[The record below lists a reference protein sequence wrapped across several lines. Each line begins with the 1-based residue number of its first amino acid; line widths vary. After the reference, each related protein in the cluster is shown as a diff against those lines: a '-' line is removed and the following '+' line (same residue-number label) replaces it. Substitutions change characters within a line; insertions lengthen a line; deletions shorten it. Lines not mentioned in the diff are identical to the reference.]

1 MKEKFL
7 KGGIYLLNY
16 EENEPDYAVI
26 LDVINTTFNG
36 KPAIDYQIYTFFAT
50 DNTNIKL
57 QETLECDIKQNNL
70 DINEYHTLKEIALE
84 FNIFGYVGQCKEKI
98 YEKVKDYFY
107 QEYAEFMNFN

>member
-16 EENEPDYAVI
+16 EENEPDYVVI
-26 LDVINTTFNG
+26 IDVSNTTFNG
-36 KPAIDYQIYTFFAT
+36 KSAIDYQIYTFFST

-57 QETLECDIKQNNL
+57 QEILECAIKQNTL

-84 FNIFGYVGQCKEKI
+84 FNISGYVGQCKEEI
-98 YEKVKDYFY
+98 CEKLRNFFD
-107 QEYAEFMNFN
+107 QEYLPFM

>member
-7 KGGIYLLNY
+7 KGGIYSLNY
-16 EENEPDYAVI
+16 EENEPNYAVV
-26 LDVINTTFNG
+26 LDVINTTFCW
-36 KPAIDYQIYTFFAT
+36 KPTIDYQIYTFCGT

-57 QETLECDIKQNNL
+57 QETLECAIKQNTL

-84 FNIFGYVGQCKEKI
+84 FNIFGYVGQCKEKN

-107 QEYAEFMNFN
+107 QEYAEFIKI